1 MCIRDRKHID
11 HVSTLPFSSSVNQS
25 QSAQQLVRTTNSS
38 LSSILRLCDER
49 NSESLRSYTWI
60 SWREFPLRRSFERA
74 ITPDKPTTSPLTT
87 LMDKMFGQ
95 ISRSLRDGA
104 SGPEAF
110 ALLLRLLSGHF
121 VRGDSRAG
129 YRRLHIFRVENGTP
143 FCDFNRESGVVV
155 SPATGTER
163 ALAPGLILVWR
174 WFGWQ

>member
-1 MCIRDRKHID
+1 MPLKDVD
-11 HVSTLPFSSSVNQS
+11 PVSTLPFSSSVNQPE
-25 QSAQQLVRTTNSS
+25 ATQQLIRTTKPG
-38 LSSILRLCDER
+38 LSDIPMLCHER
-49 NSESLRSYTWI
+49 TEGLRSATWVPG
-60 SWREFPLRRSFERA
+60 WEYPLRRSFERA

-143 FCDFNRESGVVV
+143 SV
-155 SPATGTER
+155 SYTHLTLPT
-163 ALAPGLILVWR
+163 ILLV
-174 WFGWQ
+174 